1 MNVVKGC
8 SAGSG
13 STDAAICL
21 LATTVADAGSDESAH
36 KFSLVACV
44 LDHAH
49 NFSVSVRGDGVGVTN
64 KTNLVLVLDNAASF
78 DSVLQ
83 EVPVGLFE

>member
-1 MNVVKGC
+1 VDVVEGC
-8 SAGSG
+8 SAGTR
-13 STDAAICL
+13 STDAAIGL
-21 LATTVADAGSDESAH
+21 FATTVTDAGSDESAH
-36 KFSLVACV
+36 EFSLIACV

-49 NFSVSVRGDGVGVTN
+49 NFSVSVRGDGVSMTD
-64 KTNLVLVLDNAASF
+64 KANLVLILDNTASF